1 MSQNHFAPHKHNE
14 NAEIAIKISDSFS
27 VTRILKVKLRKVI
40 FFLGIVHTCFL
51 FWGFE
56 KVRFPKNLIRFPQFR
71 FQREAE
77 RHASYHLFDVE
88 RAARPERRCWNQ
100 RFPLDQ
106 GSCTHTIHDAIC

>member
-51 FWGFE
+51 FWGGS
-56 KVRFPKNLIRFPQFR
+56 KRFDFLKT
-71 FQREAE
+71 
-77 RHASYHLFDVE
+77 LFDFLNFASNVKRNAMLLTTSSMSKE
-88 RAARPERRCWNQ
+88 PRDLNVGVGIK
-100 RFPLDQ
+100 
-106 GSCTHTIHDAIC
+106 GSH